1 MFYLQATD
9 PDAGLN
15 GQVVYEL
22 VDNTVSSAFGLNT
35 SSGNIYTFLEFFRTS
50 NNVNLN
56 PYQLR
61 VRASDRASDI
71 ERQST
76 ETTVYVSCYTTYKL
90 YNLQVIQNNVVVLKA
105 VKRNAPFRLFHY
117 SHYVQG

>member
-76 ETTVYVSCYTTYKL
+76 ETTVYVSCLQLT
-90 YNLQVIQNNVVVLKA
+90 QVIQNDVVVLKA

-117 SHYVQG
+117 SHCVQV

>member
-1 MFYLQATD
+1 M
-9 PDAGLN
+9 
-15 GQVVYEL
+15 VYEL
-22 VDNTVSSAFGLNT
+22 VDNTVSTAFGLNT

-56 PYQLR
+56 PYQLK

-76 ETTVYVSCYTTYKL
+76 ETTVYVSGYTTCTS
-90 YNLQVIQNNVVVLKA
+90 IQNNVFVLRA
-105 VKRNAPFRLFHY
+105 VLKRNAPFRGCFTIHIVSVILLHFTYMFY
-117 SHYVQG
+117 SICDI

>member
-90 YNLQVIQNNVVVLKA
+90 YKIFVVVLKA

-117 SHYVQG
+117 SQCVQV